1 MVLWL
6 PMKRFYEPAS
16 FVGEQGKPEYD
27 ESILQAPEPE
37 PSADSREQTKDE
49 LFDKA
54 LSLQA
59 QKVSV
64 SFIQRKL
71 SIGYNRAA
79 RMVEQMEEEGIV
91 DLQTVP
97 NQEKY

>member
-1 MVLWL
+1 M
-6 PMKRFYEPAS
+6 RTCE
-16 FVGEQGKPEYD
+16 FVGAQGKPEYD
-27 ESILQAPEPE
+27 ESILHVPEPE
-37 PSADSREQTKDE
+37 PGADEQEQVKDE

-54 LSLQA
+54 VEIIAEA

-79 RMVEQMEEEGIV
+79 RMVEQMEEDGMVGPPNGSKPREVLIK
-91 DLQTVP
+91 DLSA
-97 NQEKY
+97 

>member
-1 MVLWL
+1 M
-6 PMKRFYEPAS
+6 RTCE
-16 FVGEQGKPEYD
+16 FVGGQGHPEYD
-27 ESILQAPEPE
+27 ESILHVPEPE
-37 PSADSREQTKDE
+37 PDADGNEQPKDE

-54 LSLQA
+54 VEIIADA

-79 RMVEQMEEEGIV
+79 RMVEQMEEEGMVGPPNGSKPREVLIN
-91 DLQTVP
+91 DLSA
-97 NQEKY
+97 